1 MKKNSRD
8 FQSFGEMKRI
18 ISEVFMKYLLFE
30 GGQNVGKTTAIIRF
44 ANSLINK
51 HGYVCVNGNVPA
63 IGSNKDFKAVL
74 ENANAKSG
82 TKKIIVNSASD
93 YLETLDECK
102 SFADSNKPY
111 DIIISSCRMEQN
123 LYSYFFKIFSINNS
137 TDKIFEIPMA
147 KINHRNQVLKKHAMR
162 WYKDKIDN
170 LADFLF
176 LQL

>member
-1 MKKNSRD
+1 
-8 FQSFGEMKRI
+8 
-18 ISEVFMKYLLFE
+18 MKYLFLE

-51 HGYVCVNGNVPA
+51 HGYVCVNGTVPA
-63 IGSNKDFKAVL
+63 AGSKKDFKAVL

-123 LYSYFFKIFSINNS
+123 LYSYFFKIFSITNS

-176 LQL
+176 SQL

>member
-1 MKKNSRD
+1 
-8 FQSFGEMKRI
+8 MKRI
-18 ISEVFMKYLLFE
+18 ISEVYMKYLFFE

-74 ENANAKSG
+74 ENGNAKTG
-82 TKKIIVNSASD
+82 YKRIIVNSASD
-93 YLETLDECK
+93 YPETLDKCK

-111 DIIISSCRMEQN
+111 DIIISSCRMEQD
-123 LYSYFFKIFSINNS
+123 LYSYFFKIFSVNNS

-147 KINHRNQVLKKHAMR
+147 KINHRNKALKKHAMQ
-162 WYKDKIDN
+162 WYKYKIDN

-176 LQL
+176 SQL

>member
-1 MKKNSRD
+1 
-8 FQSFGEMKRI
+8 MKRI

-74 ENANAKSG
+74 ENVNAKTG
-82 TKKIIVNSASD
+82 YKRIIVNSASD
-93 YLETLDECK
+93 YPKTLDECK

-147 KINHRNQVLKKHAMR
+147 KINHRNQALKNMLCNGTKT
-162 WYKDKIDN
+162 
-170 LADFLF
+170 
-176 LQL
+176 